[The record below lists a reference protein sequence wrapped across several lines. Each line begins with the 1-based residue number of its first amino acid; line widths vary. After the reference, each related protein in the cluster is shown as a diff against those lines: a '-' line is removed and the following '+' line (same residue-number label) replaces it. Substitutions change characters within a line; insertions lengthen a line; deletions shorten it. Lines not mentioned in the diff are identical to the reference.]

1 MNLSI
6 QDGRAELWQW
16 DTGVR
21 LVMDEACEA
30 VNLSED
36 TFLCE
41 V

>member
-21 LVMDEACEA
+21 LVMGD
-30 VNLSED
+30 D
-36 TFLCE
+36 TFSCE